1 CGGASFLDEERSAAS
16 ASIQTFSPATRVR
29 TMTTPSANLGP
40 RRLLPRSGLL
50 LFSLCIFLAAS
61 SATRAGPT
69 DADPPTP
76 PGRDIISPPG
86 IAAAPPSAQPIV
98 AGAWQSFMHF
108 LETNLN
114 NRRRML
120 QFGVLGMCLALYIM
134 IWRR

>member
-1 CGGASFLDEERSAAS
+1 MFTSSLSYRSRGLP
-16 ASIQTFSPATRVR
+16 PA
-29 TMTTPSANLGP
+29 
-40 RRLLPRSGLL
+40 GLL
-50 LFSLCIFLAAS
+50 LLSVCLLLATH
-61 SATRAGPT
+61 SAARAGPT
-69 DADPPTP
+69 AADPPAP
-76 PGRDIISPPG
+76 SRLAIM
-86 IAAAPPSAQPIV
+86 AAPPPTVTQPIV